1 MFRGISITIF
11 TITAFSA
18 VSWMIKYSVIEKT
31 VIPHIN
37 VFGDTSLVP
46 FMMMALLYFFAYV
59 VTGCYVEVA
68 RLFSSPSN
76 RQKNSTSS
84 ATRSTSSVGKS
95 SCKDTSSCLISG
107 GGGSDESISKM
118 LENVKAEFISRL
130 PGFLMAYVCATVAK
144 VNIQVRI
151 VLSVIYTLSMVCWL
165 FSSIFSLTG
174 LTQLASCMAH
184 VCCFNLFFYSFI
196 PGFSLISGNL
206 GNTFGKTV
214 DSMQSILN
222 RLVIPK

>member
-1 MFRGISITIF
+1 MTACKLFCGIFRGISVTIF

-68 RLFSSPSN
+68 RLFSSPSSN
-76 RQKNSTSS
+76 RQKNSTIG

-95 SCKDTSSCLISG
+95 SCKDTFSSSSCLIG
-107 GGGSDESISKM
+107 GGSGGSDESISKM

-174 LTQLASCMAH
+174 FTQLASCMAH

-196 PGFSLISGNL
+196 PVSL
-206 GNTFGKTV
+206 
-214 DSMQSILN
+214 
-222 RLVIPK
+222 